1 MEPNQNTI
9 RIPDTNTPT
18 PNNLP
23 NIENV
28 PEPPK
33 ENLMAAGTKEK
44 KGGKGMLIGLILCL
58 LLATGGIGFGVWAM
72 MDRSTTKDNLN
83 AQIVSLKA
91 QNSELLEQAGNT
103 VIDEDAAIISTGI
116 NNNLAQNLIAPYIG
130 AFNYLS
136 NIFDYNF
143 SEDVKVEIAYKNLGP
158 AGVMNDI
165 VPYWELNDEYRK
177 LFGGDLEKR
186 DYGVGHSDSFAF
198 SANNDNFTIT
208 QYAGG
213 GAGAGMFSV
222 VKDAHYSNNDV
233 LVNVYHDVLP
243 VCGATDEEYC
253 IESNGSGIVVD
264 SIEQANVKD
273 LISNFSNNIPVY
285 KMTFVVDDGHY
296 ILKSVEKEA

>member
-1 MEPNQNTI
+1 MEPNQNTTKT
-9 RIPDTNTPT
+9 PGTNMPT

-23 NIENV
+23 NIENI

-58 LLATGGIGFGVWAM
+58 LLAAGGVGFGVWAM
-72 MDRSTTKDNLN
+72 MDGSTAKDNLN

-91 QNSELLEQAGNT
+91 QNSELLDQVGDII
-103 VIDEDAAIISTGI
+103 IDEDAAIVGVGI
-116 NNNLAQNLIAPYIG
+116 NNILAQNLIAPYIG
-130 AFNYLS
+130 SFNYLS
-136 NIFDYNF
+136 NIFDHDF

-158 AGVMNDI
+158 VGVMND
-165 VPYWELNDEYRK
+165 VVSYWELNDEYRK

-186 DYGVGHSDSFAF
+186 DYGVGHSDSFTF
-198 SANNDNFTIT
+198 SANDDNFVIT

-213 GAGAGMFSV
+213 GSGAGMFSV
-222 VKDAHYSNNDV
+222 VKDAYYNNDDI

-243 VCGATDEEYC
+243 LCGATEDEYC
-253 IESNGSGIVVD
+253 IESNSSGIVVD
-264 SIEQANVKD
+264 SIERANVKD
-273 LISNFSNNIPVY
+273 LISKFDSSIPVY

-296 ILKSVEKEA
+296 VLKSVEKNN